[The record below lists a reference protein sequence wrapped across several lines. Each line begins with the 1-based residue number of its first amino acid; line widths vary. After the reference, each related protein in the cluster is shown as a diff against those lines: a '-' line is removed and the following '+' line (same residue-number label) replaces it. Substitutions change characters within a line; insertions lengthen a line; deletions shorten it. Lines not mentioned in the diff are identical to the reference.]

1 LLKYKMIKPRKI
13 ITLDSYIRD
22 LPWSLFNFIAN
33 ELDSPGSSTNWK
45 DFVTKIPI
53 SLNNSTPR
61 FSMNEIRKFETLAY
75 RGESPTIAVMDAWG
89 TYNCTVKDLLSV
101 LELLNLHSS
110 ADKVKKLMP
119 QLPKYEEIS
128 SSCILPST
136 SRRPVEHT
144 SFHETT
150 NSVFKENV
158 STTKECSSFSDE
170 GLSKLSE
177 DYLQSIT
184 TDNFKIQHYQYSH
197 MLQITRNFNE
207 VFKLGEGAFGSVYK
221 GIILNKIPPYKST
234 IVAIKRLKLDN
245 QHNKVL
251 LANQFKKEIETISEL
266 SHPNILSILGF
277 SCDGPQWCLMYHFM
291 VNGSLSHNLQ
301 LSREEKKELSMFER
315 LKILKE
321 SSLGIQYLHR
331 KSLIHRDIKSSNILL
346 DADMNLRIGDFGLIR
361 KNGQESTNLT
371 DNHSGTMV
379 TDMTGNPVG
388 TMVYMAPESM
398 LGKISPAMDVYSF
411 GIVILEVVTNLK
423 VMDETRQPNHI
434 VLYCD
439 EIDDVIHSSMAPL
452 CGEKLLEI
460 AEECLNHK
468 YKKRAK
474 IDQVLEDLTNMLQ
487 TFTDNKS
494 D

>member
-1 LLKYKMIKPRKI
+1 MTKPRKVV
-13 ITLDSYIRD
+13 TLDSYIRD
-22 LPWSLFNFIAN
+22 LPWSLFNYIAN

-61 FSMNEIRKFETLAY
+61 FSMNEIRKFELLAY

-101 LELLNLHSS
+101 LESLNLHSS
-110 ADKVKKLMP
+110 ANRVKNLMP

-128 SSCILPST
+128 SLCDFPST
-136 SRRPVEHT
+136 SRIPVEHT
-144 SFHETT
+144 SLHKATYSAFEENI
-150 NSVFKENV
+150 NSNKEL
-158 STTKECSSFSDE
+158 STCQDDSF
-170 GLSKLSE
+170 SKLSE
-177 DYLQSIT
+177 EFLHSIST
-184 TDNFKIQHYQYSH
+184 ENFKIQHYQYSH
-197 MLQITRNFNE
+197 MVQITRNFNE

-221 GIILNKIPPYKST
+221 GLISSEIPNYKS
-234 IVAIKRLKLDN
+234 IKVAIKRLKLDN
-245 QHNKVL
+245 QPNKEL
-251 LANQFKKEIETISEL
+251 LASQFKKEIETISEL
-266 SHPNILSILGF
+266 SHPNILSILGY

-301 LSREEKKELSMFER
+301 LSREEIKELSTFER

-321 SSLGIQYLHR
+321 TSSGIQYLHN
-331 KSLIHRDIKSSNILL
+331 KLLIHRDIKSSNILL
-346 DADMNLRIGDFGLIR
+346 DENMDLRIGDFGLIR
-361 KNGQESTNLT
+361 SQNLPGS
-371 DNHSGTMV
+371 DTMA

-423 VMDETRQPNHI
+423 VMDESRQPSHI

-439 EIDDVIHSSMAPL
+439 ETDDVIHRSVVPS

-468 YKKRAK
+468 YKRRAK
-474 IDQVLEDLTNMLQ
+474 IDQVLEDLTILLQ
-487 TFTDNKS
+487 AFTANETE
-494 D
+494 